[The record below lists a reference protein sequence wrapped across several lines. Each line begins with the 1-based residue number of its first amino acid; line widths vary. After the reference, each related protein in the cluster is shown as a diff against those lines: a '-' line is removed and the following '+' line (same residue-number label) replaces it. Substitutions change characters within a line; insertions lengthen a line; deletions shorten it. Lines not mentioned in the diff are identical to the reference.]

1 MNDKIKTLIE
11 SFEDKTEG
19 GAVLTDTDVETL
31 VSMVTDK
38 QTLTEGLTTIGEK
51 AKDFKNCIDQ
61 CDKDLKEAQEKKKN
75 WDGRMKQFTKVMGC
89 ILGRLGLTSV
99 KSPDGTKIASSTR
112 TVLEVDEE
120 WLVSQYEN
128 LAEMLR
134 KQLPEYVK
142 VSLSVDKNK
151 LSAYLKG
158 DNTLLLN
165 NPDKIHTKS
174 STSFTIKWADER
186 ALP

>member
-1 MNDKIKTLIE
+1 MNNKIKTLIE
-11 SFEDKTEG
+11 DFEDKTEN
-19 GAVLTDTDVETL
+19 GAVLSDADIEAL
-31 VSMVTDK
+31 ASGITDK
-38 QTLTEGLTTIGEK
+38 QTLTEGLTAISEK
-51 AKDFKNCIDQ
+51 AKDFKDSIEL
-61 CDKDLKEAQEKKKN
+61 CDKNIKEWQENKKN
-75 WDGRMKQFTKVMGC
+75 WDGRIKQFAKVMGS
-89 ILGRLGLTSV
+89 ILNRLGLTSV

-112 TVLEVDEE
+112 TVLEVDDE

-128 LAEMLR
+128 LAEVLR

-165 NPDKIHTKS
+165 NPDKIHTKI
-174 STSFTIKWADER
+174 STSVTIK
-186 ALP
+186 